1 MIKVNYMNSA
11 HDSQT
16 TIKTEWMKY
25 LLINKLNLFTFSIEI
40 ETLTLTIFFIGVKN
54 FTLDY
59 LIK

>member
-16 TIKTEWMKY
+16 TIKKKWMKY
-25 LLINKLNLFTFSIEI
+25 LLINKLNLFTFLIET
-40 ETLTLTIFFIGVKN
+40 ETLTLTNFFISVKN

>member
-1 MIKVNYMNSA
+1 MNSA